1 MAQMVENLPAV
12 QDNWVQ
18 PLGWKRESPGKGNGN
33 PLYYSCLE
41 ISIERGA
48 LAGYS
53 LWGRKESDTIEP
65 PTLSLFSTV
74 HEIIQDSH
82 QKKLY

>member
-53 LWGRKESDTIEP
+53 LWGRKETQ
-65 PTLSLFSTV
+65 LSHKHFHFSV
-74 HEIIQDSH
+74 QFMR
-82 QKKLY
+82 